1 LLGLDLFAGGSHWIP
16 LLAALA
22 LAGMSLG
29 TASLHLGRPAYAW
42 RALKGLRRSWLSR
55 EVLTLS
61 IFAAFAGAYAGSV
74 LLHLPGRLPAGVLAV
89 LFGCAGIFCS
99 ARIYIVPAR
108 PAWFSPYTIAEFFST
123 ALLLGP
129 LFVRTL
135 DQAGADSWQPQLWL
149 TRAAVAGGAAQ
160 FLTQILK
167 FFWVSR
173 SEQFEL
179 RATAVLLSGR
189 LKNEFLSRLGLLI
202 VAGMLLPLTAT
213 SRSTAAVALV
223 LALIGECLGRWLF
236 FVSVVPK
243 SIATS
248 FTRSG
253 RAA

>member
-1 LLGLDLFAGGSHWIP
+1 
-16 LLAALA
+16 
-22 LAGMSLG
+22 
-29 TASLHLGRPAYAW
+29 
-42 RALKGLRRSWLSR
+42 
-55 EVLTLS
+55 
-61 IFAAFAGAYAGSV
+61 
-74 LLHLPGRLPAGVLAV
+74 VLAV

-129 LFVRTL
+129 LFVRAL
-135 DQAGADSWQPQLWL
+135 DQSGADSSQQLWL

-160 FLTQILK
+160 FLAQILK

-189 LKNEFLSRLGLLI
+189 LKTQFLSRLGLLI
-202 VAGMLLPLTAT
+202 VAGMLLPLTTT
-213 SRSTAAVALV
+213 SRWTAAGGLV
-223 LALIGECLGRWLF
+223 LALTGECLGRWLF

-243 SIATS
+243 SIANS